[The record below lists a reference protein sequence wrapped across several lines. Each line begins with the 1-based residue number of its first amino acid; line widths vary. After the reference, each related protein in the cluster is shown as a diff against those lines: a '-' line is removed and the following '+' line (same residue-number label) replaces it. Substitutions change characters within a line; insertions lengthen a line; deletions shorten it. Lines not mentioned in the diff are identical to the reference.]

1 MYLFIHLYTYLIDC
15 KVGELRKSQ
24 NERLKVQFTE
34 NNKYNRLDATIESLT
49 QTLTVLFRQ
58 SQIKVK
64 KIENIK
70 NRPILLS
77 SSSSSQNEKNNETK
91 INIGNENDNHN
102 NNNNSISKEEQ
113 RMRLSAMRSRAKIIQ
128 KLSKDFRH
136 LQRHFLESLVK

>member
-77 SSSSSQNEKNNETK
+77 SSSSQNEKNNETK
-91 INIGNENDNHN
+91 INIGNENDNH